1 MKEGLIVLIARIV
14 EFFRNQWRS
23 LSARID
29 RAAKWIED
37 ACYPGPLSPEPEPLP
52 EIKVGDVATNPR
64 HTWIRVMN
72 PKGRRT
78 GNGFRAFGDSAS
90 IARDGKLT
98 VVAVEDEQV
107 LVSYASPRGQGYGAE
122 AGNGT
127 LFFVPK
133 RVFATMDADYEMLR
147 ASEEEQKARIMTLLR
162 VTVESESDPQPQ
174 VR

>member
-1 MKEGLIVLIARIV
+1 MKEGLFARIV
-14 EFFRNQWRS
+14 EFFRSQWRS
-23 LSARID
+23 LSARIE
-29 RAAKWIED
+29 RATKWIDD
-37 ACYPGPLSPEPEPLP
+37 ACYPGPLESELEPEP

-64 HTWIRVMN
+64 HTWIKVMN
-72 PKGRRT
+72 PKGRRN
-78 GNGFRAFGDSAS
+78 GNGFKEFGDSAS

-133 RVFATMDADYEMLR
+133 HVFVTMDADRETLR
-147 ASEEEQKARIMTLLR
+147 VSEEEQKARIMTLLR
-162 VTVESESDPQPQ
+162 ATVESES
-174 VR
+174 